1 MIGLT
6 LALGAGLPLGKE
18 GPCVHIT
25 CCIVHFMFR
34 LPGFG
39 AIRHSKPRRL
49 QMLAVG
55 CAVGVSS
62 TFGAPIGGVLFSIEV
77 GDPGINLPGLFAEI
91 MTRDCIAGHGD
102 LLPRGPVLAVL
113 LRRRRLCA
121 AAAYHVLVV
130 ARRLAGGQTSS
141 SYAMMHHLLPD
152 PPTC

>member
-77 GDPGINLPGLFAEI
+77 GDPGSSCGDYSPRSSCEITSQVTATYFLVGLYWRCFFA
-91 MTRDCIAGHGD
+91 
-102 LLPRGPVLAVL
+102 AVASALL
-113 LRRRRLCA
+113 LRIMFSWWHADSLEVRPREA
-121 AAAYHVLVV
+121 I
-130 ARRLAGGQTSS
+130 
-141 SYAMMHHLLPD
+141 
-152 PPTC
+152 